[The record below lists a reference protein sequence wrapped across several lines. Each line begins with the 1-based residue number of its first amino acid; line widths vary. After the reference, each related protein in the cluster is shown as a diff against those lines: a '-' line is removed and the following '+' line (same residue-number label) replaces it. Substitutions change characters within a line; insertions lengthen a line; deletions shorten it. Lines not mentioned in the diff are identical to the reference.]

1 VQALAR
7 YINIGV
13 GCNQRGQETLVPSQ
27 DKRYVK
33 HLPVLLH
40 RVQAGR
46 AAEVGAEEEE
56 EEEAAGA
63 DNYEIQFSG
72 KGHYPLFDAR
82 PLFLRR
88 MLHSTNGSVDV
99 DVIGRRKFG
108 TDIYT
113 RRLYVRYCLQL

>member
-1 VQALAR
+1 MR
-7 YINIGV
+7 
-13 GCNQRGQETLVPSQ
+13 VPSQ

-33 HLPVLLH
+33 HLPVLLR
-40 RVQAGR
+40 RVQAGG
-46 AAEVGAEEEE
+46 AAVAVEVEAEEE

-63 DNYEIQFSG
+63 DNHEIQFSG
-72 KGHYPLFDAR
+72 KGHYLLFDAR

-88 MLHSTNGSVDV
+88 MLHCTNGSVDV